1 MRATRKRSF
10 LPNFYVKLTRMSFF
24 CAQEDVVYLAENSCE
39 KKSSGMR
46 AKDVMCGK
54 LLIIAFGNPLSIVIV
69 PSSNQMDKLMQ
80 PIQEDKSLSA
90 KVAQ

>member
-1 MRATRKRSF
+1 
-10 LPNFYVKLTRMSFF
+10 
-24 CAQEDVVYLAENSCE
+24 
-39 KKSSGMR
+39 
-46 AKDVMCGK
+46 MCGK
-54 LLIIAFGNPLSIVIV
+54 LLIIAFDNFLSMVIV